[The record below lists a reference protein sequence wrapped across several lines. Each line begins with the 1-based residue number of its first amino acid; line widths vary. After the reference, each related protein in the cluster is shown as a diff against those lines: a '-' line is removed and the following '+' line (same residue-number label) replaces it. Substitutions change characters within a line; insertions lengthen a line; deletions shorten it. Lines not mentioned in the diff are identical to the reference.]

1 MKVYGNTTGLKPNQM
16 KRLENL
22 YRRKIP
28 TDRIVNPEFARALT
42 EMSHEIK
49 RQVGAIIDRRGAVQF
64 IVVGDHAMIV
74 IPDLSRHRAGG
85 TRFRGLRLVHTHLKG
100 EPLSRDDLTDLA
112 LLKFDL
118 IAAVGVEVDGLPG
131 DVFVAH
137 LLPENG
143 DGDVWTEWEP
153 ESIHD
158 LDEDFDELISSLEEE
173 FARTF
178 RVRKVKKGE
187 GAILIGCYSDS
198 DANPEDSMAEL
209 KELCATSGLSVVDT
223 VMQKRSKIDPK
234 WVLGQGK
241 LKNVVIRAMQRDAD
255 LLVFDG
261 ELKPAQVDNI
271 TAFTDLK
278 VIDRTQV
285 ILDIFARRA
294 KSRQGKIQVELAQL
308 NYMLPRLVKKN
319 TAMSRLTGGIG
330 GRGPGETKLEI
341 NRRRV
346 RDRINR
352 LEKDIHGLEKERSQ
366 QRALRVRK
374 ELPIISIIGYTNA
387 GKSTLLNTLTKS
399 NVDAQNM
406 LFATL
411 DPSSRRLRFPQEIE
425 VIVTDTVGFIRDLPK
440 ELMAAFSATL
450 DELKIAD
457 LLLHVVDVSDPL
469 FQDRI
474 GAVNEILH
482 QLNLTDIPMLLAFNK
497 MDKIDRSE
505 AFMRAQKHDA
515 VLISAIDTKTL
526 FPLIA
531 RLEEEMT
538 LVIEREKKG
547 NIVPVETSATVEA

>member
-28 TDRIVNPEFARALT
+28 TDRIVNPEFARSLT
-42 EMSHEIK
+42 EMSLEIK
-49 RQVGAIIDRRGAVQF
+49 RQIGAIIDRRGAIQF

-85 TRFRGLRLVHTHLKG
+85 TRFRGLRLIHTHLKG

-118 IAAVGVEVDGLPG
+118 VAAVGVETDGLPG
-131 DVFVAH
+131 DVYVAH

-143 DGDVWTEWEP
+143 DGEVWTEWEP
-153 ESIHD
+153 ESIHE
-158 LDEDFDELISSLEEE
+158 LDEDFDELITSLEEE

-178 RVRKVKKGE
+178 SARKVKKGA

-198 DANPEDSMAEL
+198 DVNPEDSMAEL

-223 VMQKRSKIDPK
+223 VMQRRSKIDPK

-271 TAFTDLK
+271 TEFTDLK

-352 LEKDIHGLEKERSQ
+352 LEKEIHGLEKERGQ

-399 NVDAQNM
+399 NVDAQDM

-411 DPSSRRLRFPQEIE
+411 DPSSRRLRFPREIE

-469 FQDRI
+469 YEDRI

-482 QLNLTDIPMLLAFNK
+482 QLDLTEIPMLLAFNK
-497 MDKIDRSE
+497 MDKIEGTE
-505 AFMRAQKHDA
+505 AVRRAEKHNA

-526 FPLIA
+526 SPLIA

-538 LVIEREKKG
+538 LVIEREKMG
-547 NIVPVETSATVEA
+547 NSFPIETSPSVEA

>member
-1 MKVYGNTTGLKPNQM
+1 MKVYGNTTGLKSNQI

-42 EMSHEIK
+42 EMSLEIK
-49 RQVGAIIDRRGAVQF
+49 RQIGAIIDRRGAVQF
-64 IVVGDHAMIV
+64 VVVGDHAMIV

-85 TRFRGLRLVHTHLKG
+85 TRFRGLRLIHTHLKG
-100 EPLSRDDLTDLA
+100 EPLSRDDLTDLV
-112 LLKFDL
+112 LLRFDL
-118 IAAVGVEVDGLPG
+118 VAAVGVEADGLPG

-178 RVRKVKKGE
+178 RARKVKKGE
-187 GAILIGCYSDS
+187 GAILIGCYADS
-198 DANPEDSMAEL
+198 YANPEDSMAEL
-209 KELCATSGLSVVDT
+209 KELCVTSGLSVVDT

-261 ELKPAQVDNI
+261 ELKPAQVDSI
-271 TAFTDLK
+271 TDFTELK

-352 LEKDIHGLEKERSQ
+352 LEKEIHGLERERGQ

-399 NVDAQNM
+399 NVDARNM

-411 DPSSRRLRFPQEIE
+411 DPSSRRLRFPREIE

-469 FQDRI
+469 FLDRI
-474 GAVNEILH
+474 GAVNEILKE
-482 QLNLTDIPMLLAFNK
+482 LDLLDILLLLAFNK
-497 MDKIDRSE
+497 MDKIDITE
-505 AFMRAQKHDA
+505 AKSRAEKHDA
-515 VLISAIDTKTL
+515 VLISAVDNKTL
-526 FPLIA
+526 APLIS

-538 LVIEREKKG
+538 LVIERER
-547 NIVPVETSATVEA
+547 NEDTIPLETSLIGEA